1 MIGHAI
7 MLLTIVHIAVPS
19 TQSNKNK
26 ILVNLVPF
34 RRVSIAASLLK
45 VGELFVQS
53 GQAEHGARSLEHWL
67 LAICP
72 RLWLTTGRSISSH
85 WLPNVQSCPVNLACC
100 DTHIPEIFG
109 CLRVSRTFSDTETFV
124 LCGLTTLEACFVF
137 EQIHSQT
144 HQNDRDCRRNSSPS
158 PL

>member
-34 RRVSIAASLLK
+34 SRVSIAASLLK

-53 GQAEHGARSLEHWL
+53 GQPEHGARSLEHWL

-85 WLPNVQSCPVNLACC
+85 WLPTV
-100 DTHIPEIFG
+100 
-109 CLRVSRTFSDTETFV
+109 
-124 LCGLTTLEACFVF
+124 
-137 EQIHSQT
+137 
-144 HQNDRDCRRNSSPS
+144 
-158 PL
+158 